1 MALGAAA
8 LLRPAEAGPAGGC
21 FSLDG
26 HTVACSHGFPD
37 PPPIPAQP
45 CRALCW
51 ATSLAYMLQGYGAE
65 IGTLDVLGRYGLA
78 PACQKR
84 DDRASLLR
92 AAGQWRDTRGRDFLV
107 RTTELAS
114 LHRRYASGQGID
126 DVLSRVAR
134 QPILCGA
141 AGHTTV
147 VTEVQVAHT
156 ALSGLRRD
164 RVTVVDPYAPNARC
178 RDLSFE
184 ELRRPFYMIALSIRA
199 L

>member
-1 MALGAAA
+1 VALGAAA
-8 LLRPAEAGPAGGC
+8 LLRPIASEAADGC
-21 FSLDG
+21 FTLDG
-26 HTVACSHGFPD
+26 HAVACSHGFPD

-65 IGTLDVLGRYGLA
+65 IGTLDVLSRYGLT
-78 PACQKR
+78 PACRKR
-84 DDRASLLR
+84 DDRASLLG
-92 AAGQWRDTRGRDFLV
+92 AAGQWRDARGRDFLV
-107 RTTELAS
+107 RTTEMAS
-114 LHRRYASGQGID
+114 LHRRYASGQGMD
-126 DVLSRVAR
+126 DVLRRVAR

-147 VTEVQVAHT
+147 VTEVQVVHT

-164 RVTVVDPYAPNARC
+164 RVTVVDPYAPNPRC
-178 RDLSFE
+178 RDLSSD
-184 ELRRPFYMIALSIRA
+184 ELRRPFYMVALSIRE